1 MQIDDPYL
9 SQLHSDLQ
17 VHVKRVT
24 ELLPRKYDYNELHY
38 QNVLARELRE
48 NSTAF
53 SDFQVSTEVNIP
65 YQLPDGFTF
74 GYGRC
79 DICLEN
85 RKTNQCVIIE
95 LKAGVSAKY
104 INLVKYRAQVDKYVK
119 HYKTPCETRGVVII
133 FNPSYS
139 KQSSRIII

>member
-1 MQIDDPYL
+1 MEINDPYL

-17 VHVKRVT
+17 SIVKRVT

-38 QNVLARELRE
+38 QNVLARELR
-48 NSTAF
+48 NSKVF
-53 SDFQVSTEVNIP
+53 GGFQVSTEVNVP
-65 YQLPDGFTF
+65 YQLPCGFSF
-74 GYGRC
+74 GYGRA

-85 RKTNQCVIIE
+85 RELNQCIIIE

-104 INLVKYRAQVDKYVK
+104 QNLQKYRSQVDKYVR
-119 HYKTPCETRGVVII
+119 HYKTSCETHGGVII

-139 KQSSRIII
+139 KQPSRIIL